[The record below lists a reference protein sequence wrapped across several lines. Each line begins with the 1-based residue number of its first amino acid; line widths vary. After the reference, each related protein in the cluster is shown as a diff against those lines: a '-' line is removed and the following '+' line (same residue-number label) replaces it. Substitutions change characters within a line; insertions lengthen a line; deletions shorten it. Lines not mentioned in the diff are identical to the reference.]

1 MSIKPRAYLTYSAA
15 ILIPLVAAVGW
26 NEASP
31 ILQAIPGY
39 VYLLLVALL
48 ARFLGF
54 GPAIACTLTSAGVLW
69 FYVFPL
75 VFPHQSH
82 MFFLLRLLFFVAAA
96 VVMASISREK
106 SRLVRAADERCRSL
120 VELSP
125 DAIGI
130 ADEDTKIVF
139 ANTAMAKLVGA
150 PSVEDV
156 IGRKT
161 LDFIHPDFREVTK
174 ERIAKLASGQPAP
187 WLEVKWVRL
196 DGKVIDVEAAGVPV
210 RKDGRLLYQGF
221 IRDVT
226 ERKKTER
233 SIQQLSSRLLRVQD
247 EERRRIAH
255 QLHETTAQ
263 NLIAL
268 KLSLAMARRSP
279 AMADEQLRESL
290 DESLALAE
298 QSINEIRTLSY
309 LLQPPTAE
317 VGLVPS
323 LQWYVR
329 GFEERTEIGVR
340 LETPADMGRLPE
352 EVETAVFRIVQEA
365 LMNIQRHSR
374 SQSAAVRLTRRANGV
389 QLMIEDAGR
398 GLPVQLRGE
407 PIGVVA
413 AAGVGVASMVQRVK
427 DLGGTIALD
436 SDDHGTRID
445 VSLPIR
451 EG

>member
-15 ILIPLVAAVGW
+15 IVIPLAVAVGW
-26 NEASP
+26 NEVSP

-54 GPAIACTLTSAGVLW
+54 GPAIVSTLTSAGLLW

-75 VFPHQSH
+75 VFPQQSRE
-82 MFFLLRLLFFVAAA
+82 FFLLRLSFFVAAS
-96 VVMASISREK
+96 VVMASICRQ
-106 SRLVRAADERCRSL
+106 RAQLVDEADERYRSL

-130 ADEDTKIVF
+130 ADEDTKILF
-139 ANTAMAKLVGA
+139 ANTALAKLVGA
-150 PSVEDV
+150 PSVADV

-161 LDFIHPDFREVTK
+161 LDFIHPDWREVTK
-174 ERIAKLASGQPAP
+174 ERIAKLASGQPAS

-196 DGKVIDVEAAGVPV
+196 DGTPIDVETAGVPV
-210 RKDGRLLYQGF
+210 RMDGRLLYQGF
-221 IRDVT
+221 VRDIT

-233 SIQQLSSRLLRVQD
+233 SVQQLSGRLLRLQD

-268 KLSLAMARRSP
+268 KLSLSVARRSP
-279 AMADEQLRESL
+279 AMADEQLKESV
-290 DESLALAE
+290 DASLALAE

-309 LLQPPTAE
+309 LLQPPTTE

-323 LQWYVR
+323 LQWYAR

-340 LETPADMGRLPE
+340 LETPAGMGRLPE

-365 LMNIQRHSR
+365 LTNIQRHSR
-374 SQSAAVRLTRRANGV
+374 SQSATVRLTRSADGV
-389 QLMIEDAGR
+389 RLVIEDAGR
-398 GLPVQLRGE
+398 GLPAQLWGE

-427 DLGGTIALD
+427 DLGGTINLD
-436 SDDHGTRID
+436 SDGHGTRID
-445 VSLPIR
+445 VGLPIR